1 MDLVVVVV
9 ALGFGFVSAQVR
21 LPPFVGYLA
30 AGFALH
36 ALGFESTPVI
46 EEIADVGLLLLL
58 FGIGLK
64 LRLRSLAQPTVWG
77 TAVVAALAT
86 VAVVGGML
94 VALGGNAVPL
104 VGGMGAGEALLIGFA
119 LSFSSTVF
127 AVKTLE
133 VQGEQTSLAGRVAI
147 GVLIV
152 QDLFAV
158 AFLTA
163 SQGTLPSMWAVGLVV
178 GLVALRPF
186 AGWLLDRAGH
196 GELQLLFGFTVA
208 VVVGGGG
215 FALVGLKPDL
225 GALVVGALLASHP
238 RAKELADRLLGLKD
252 LLLVGFF
259 LSIGLGGTPTLSA
272 LSVAV
277 AAVLLIPLKTVVF
290 LAVLTRLRLRVR
302 TSLHTSLTLSNFSE
316 FGLIVAAVGV
326 DSGWLSPDWLTALA
340 VAVSLSFAL
349 AAPLIAMRYRIYERL
364 RGRLGRFERTPL
376 RPEDALIEPEAAEVL
391 IFGMGRVG
399 TGAYDEMVARRGHV
413 VLGIERLD
421 RRIEAHTKAGRRVL
435 RGDATDLDFWERVRL
450 GRSPPD
456 LVLLAMSEHQA
467 HLETARHVRT
477 FVPEAMIAAGARW
490 PDEVAELEHAGVH
503 VARDLFGEAGQG
515 LADDAMSLSRWPR
528 NDLPQHG

>member
-1 MDLVVVVV
+1 MDLVVVIG
-9 ALGFGFVSAQVR
+9 ALGFGFLSAQAR

-36 ALGFESTPVI
+36 ALGFEATSVI
-46 EEIADVGLLLLL
+46 EEIADLGVLLLL

-86 VAVVGGML
+86 VAVVGGL
-94 VALGGNAVPL
+94 LAALGGTTRPL
-104 VGGMGAGEALLIGFA
+104 IGGMGVSEALLVGFA

-127 AVKTLE
+127 AIKTLE
-133 VQGEQTSLAGRVAI
+133 EQGEQGSLAGRVAI
-147 GVLIV
+147 GILIV
-152 QDLFAV
+152 QDMFAV

-163 SQGTLPSMWAVGLVV
+163 SEGELPSAWLVGLVL
-178 GLVALRPF
+178 GLIALRPV

-196 GELQLLFGFTVA
+196 GELQLLLGFTLA
-208 VVVGGGG
+208 TAVGGGG

-225 GALVVGALLASHP
+225 GALVVGTLLASHP
-238 RAKELADRLLGLKD
+238 RSKELADRLLGLKD

-259 LSIGLGGTPTLSA
+259 LSIGLGGTPAPGA
-272 LSVAV
+272 LVVAV
-277 AAVLLIPLKTVVF
+277 LAVVLIPFKTVVF

-302 TSLHTSLTLSNFSE
+302 TSLHSSLTLSNYSE

-326 DSGWLSPDWLTALA
+326 DSGWLDADWLAALA
-340 VAVSLSFAL
+340 VSVSLSFAL

-364 RGRLGRFERTPL
+364 RERLGRFERTPL

-391 IFGMGRVG
+391 IFGMGRIG
-399 TGAYDEMVARRGHV
+399 TGAYDEMVERRGRV
-413 VLGIERLD
+413 ILGIERSGD
-421 RRIEAHTKAGRRVL
+421 RIDAHTKAGRRVL

-450 GRSPPD
+450 GRSRPD
-456 LVLLAMSEHQA
+456 LVILAMSDHHA
-467 HLETARHVRT
+467 NLETVRRVRT
-477 FVPEAMIAAGARW
+477 FVPEAMIAAAARW

-515 LADDAMSLSRWPR
+515 LADDAMSLSSRAR
-528 NDLPQHG
+528 TGEPQHG

>member
-1 MDLVVVVV
+1 MDLVVVVAAV
-9 ALGFGFVSAQVR
+9 AFGFASAQVR

-77 TAVVAALAT
+77 TALAGALT
-86 VAVVGGML
+86 TIAVVGGL
-94 VALGGNAVPL
+94 LAVLGPTSLPL
-104 VGGMGAGEALLIGFA
+104 VGGKGVGEALLIGFA

-133 VQGEQTSLAGRVAI
+133 EQGEQGSLAGHVAI

-152 QDLFAV
+152 QDLLAV

-163 SQGTLPSMWAVGLVV
+163 SEGTWPSVWAATL
-178 GLVALRPF
+178 LVALIGLRPVM
-186 AGWLLDRAGH
+186 GWLLDHAGH
-196 GELQLLFGFTVA
+196 GELQLLLGFALA

-225 GALVVGALLASHP
+225 GALLVGALLASHP
-238 RAKELADRLLGLKD
+238 RSKELADRLLGLKD

-259 LSIGLGGTPTLSA
+259 LSIGLGGTPTPSGVIVA
-272 LSVAV
+272 LV
-277 AAVLLIPLKTVVF
+277 AVLLIPIKTAVF

-302 TSLHTSLTLSNFSE
+302 TSLHASLTLSNFSE

-326 DSGWLSPDWLTALA
+326 ERGWLPSDWLAA
-340 VAVSLSFAL
+340 IAFAVSLSFAV
-349 AAPLIAMRYRIYERL
+349 AAPLSALRYRLYERF
-364 RGRLGRFERTPL
+364 RGRLHGLERTPL

-391 IFGMGRVG
+391 IFGMGRIG
-399 TGAYDEMVARRGHV
+399 TGAYDEIVEQRGRV
-413 VLGIERLD
+413 VLGIERHGD
-421 RRIEAHTKAGRRVL
+421 RVEGHTGAGRRVL
-435 RGDATDLDFWERVRL
+435 RGDATDLDFWERIRL
-450 GRSPPD
+450 ERPHPD
-456 LVLLAMSEHQA
+456 VILLAMSDHQA
-467 HLETARHVRT
+467 NLQAVQRVRT
-477 FVPEAMIAAGARW
+477 FVPEAVIAAATRW
-490 PDEVAELEHAGVH
+490 PDEVVELERAGVE
-503 VARDLFGEAGQG
+503 VARDLFGQAGQG
-515 LADDAMSLSRWPR
+515 LADDAMSLWSRRKAVQPGR
-528 NDLPQHG
+528 P